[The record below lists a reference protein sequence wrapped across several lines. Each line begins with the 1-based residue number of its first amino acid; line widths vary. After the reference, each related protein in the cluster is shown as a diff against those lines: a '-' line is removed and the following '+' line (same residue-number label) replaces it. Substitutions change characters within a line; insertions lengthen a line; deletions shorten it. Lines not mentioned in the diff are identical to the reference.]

1 MNIETA
7 MAGAII
13 RKVEIPNDLK
23 ANNVESKTAIGNDK
37 TKKLGK
43 LKKRTFKAKNKG
55 KPNSTIFLIRSNITP
70 TDNEIT
76 VKAEIANIMGGII
89 CPNNHL
95 SIKGIEYQGIIILL
109 MVFLIS
115 DLFESFNSNLFS
127 FY

>member
-1 MNIETA
+1 MNIERA
-7 MAGAII
+7 IAGEII
-13 RKVEIPNDLK
+13 LEVFIPKDFNANNSELLDNFPQ

-76 VKAEIANIMGGII
+76 VKAEIANIIGGII

-95 SIKGIEYQGIIILL
+95 SIKGSKYQGEMILFI
-109 MVFLIS
+109 VFFIS
-115 DLFESFNSNLFS
+115 D
-127 FY
+127 

>member
-1 MNIETA
+1 M
-7 MAGAII
+7 
-13 RKVEIPNDLK
+13 
-23 ANNVESKTAIGNDK
+23 ESKTAIGNDK

-95 SIKGIEYQGIIILL
+95 SIKGSKYQGEMILL
-109 MVFLIS
+109 IVFLIS
-115 DLFESFNSNLFS
+115 DWFESFKRNLFV
-127 FY
+127 FYCLF